1 MEYIMTSI
9 ERVIDALYNG
19 EELTAKQI
27 KARYGVSNPTALI
40 TNLRK
45 EGHAVYLNHRKSAT
59 GTIAKYRV
67 GTPTRRVVAAG
78 YAALGVS
85 AFA

>member
-9 ERVIDALYNG
+9 ERVIDAFYNG

-59 GTIAKYRV
+59 GKVAKYRV